1 MKQKVFVTRRVPQPG
16 LDLLEKEFDVTVNPY
31 NRVLTKEEVIKG
43 VKEADALLCLLT
55 DTIGAEVMDA
65 NKNLKIIANYAVGY
79 NNIDVGEATKRKI
92 PVTNTPGVLTDTT
105 ADLTWALLLSI
116 ARRTP
121 EGDKF
126 TREGK
131 FKGWDPML
139 LLGSDVY
146 KKTLGIIG
154 FGRIG
159 YAVAK
164 RAIGF
169 EMKVLYYDVARAK
182 PEIEKEAGGVE
193 FTSIENILRNSDFI
207 SVHTVLSKETTHLIS
222 EKEFSLMKKTA
233 YLINAARG
241 PIIDEKALV
250 KALKEGKIAGAALDV
265 YEDEPELAP
274 GLSKLDNVVLL
285 PHLGSATIETR
296 AKMATMAA
304 SNVVARLHGQTPPNI
319 VNPEV
324 LK

>member
-1 MKQKVFVTRRVPQPG
+1 MKQKVFVTRRIPQAG
-16 LDLLEKEFDVTVNPY
+16 LDLLEKEFDVTVNPD

-55 DTIGAEVMDA
+55 DEIDAEVMDA

-92 PVTNTPGVLTDTT
+92 PVTNTPGVLTETT

-126 TREGK
+126 TKEGK

-169 EMKVLYYDVARAK
+169 DMKVLYYDVARAK

-207 SVHTVLSKETTHLIS
+207 SVHTVLSKETTHLIG

-265 YEDEPELAP
+265 YEDEPELAL

-304 SNVVARLHGQTPPNI
+304 SNVVARLHGQTPPNLI
-319 VNPEV
+319 NPEV